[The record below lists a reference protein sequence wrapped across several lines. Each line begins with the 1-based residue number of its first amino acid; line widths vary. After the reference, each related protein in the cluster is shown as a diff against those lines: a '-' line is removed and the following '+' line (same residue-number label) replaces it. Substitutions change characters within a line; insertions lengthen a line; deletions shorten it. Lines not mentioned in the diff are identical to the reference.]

1 MARIPPATRER
12 VPEDQR
18 AAFDE
23 LIRMQTQGTIP
34 SGGPLAIMLNV
45 PEMMKRGEHLR
56 AYLRGDASS
65 LSRRIRELTM
75 LLTAREM
82 GCQYIWHVHA
92 AQARRAGVRD
102 DVVDNLREQRELTAL
117 APDEAIVVTYGRE
130 LLRTHQVS
138 QSTFDAALAQF
149 GTRGL
154 VELTNLIGYYTLLAF
169 NINAFGA
176 TPAAD
181 ASEPPLPV
189 MEACRKPA

>member
-1 MARIPPATRER
+1 MARIPSAARDS
-12 VPEDQR
+12 VPQDQR

-23 LIRMQTQGTIP
+23 LIQMQAQGTIP

-56 AYLRGDASS
+56 AYLRGEPSS
-65 LSRRIRELTM
+65 LALRIRELTM

-82 GCQYIWHVHA
+82 DCPYIWHVHA

-102 DVVDNLREQRELTAL
+102 DIVDNLRDKRELTNL
-117 APDEAIVVTYGRE
+117 APDEAVVVTYGRE
-130 LLRTHQVS
+130 LLRTHHVS
-138 QSTFDAALAQF
+138 QLTFDTALAQL

-154 VELTNLIGYYTLLAF
+154 VELTNLMGYYTLLAF

-176 TPAAD
+176 MPPEGAG
-181 ASEPPLPV
+181 EQPLPV
-189 MEACRKPA
+189 

>member
-1 MARIPPATRER
+1 MARIPPATRES

-18 AAFDE
+18 AAFDD
-23 LIRMQTQGTIP
+23 LIRMQAQGTIP

-65 LSRRIRELTM
+65 LSRNIRELTM

-82 GCQYIWHVHA
+82 DCPYIWYAHA
-92 AQARRAGVRD
+92 AQARRAGIRD
-102 DVVDNLREQRELTAL
+102 DIVDNLREQRELTGL
-117 APDEAIVVTYGRE
+117 APDEAIVVAYGRE
-130 LLRTHQVS
+130 LLRTRQVS
-138 QSTFDAALAQF
+138 QSTFDAALTQF

-154 VELTNLIGYYTLLAF
+154 VELTNLFGYYTLLAF

-176 TPAAD
+176 TPPET

-189 MEACRKPA
+189 MEA